1 MVNLSTD
8 SDIFVW
14 KLTPSGTFTVK
25 SMCADMMNGPTILL
39 RKYIWKLKVPLKIKI
54 FMWFLYKSHS
64 Y

>member
-39 RKYIWKLKVPLKIKI
+39 RKYIWKLKVRLNKDL
-54 FMWFLYKSHS
+54 FLVV
-64 Y
+64 